1 MMVMLRERKGDFFL
15 FFFFEHIIFMFKVLC
30 KTKITFPT
38 TNIFILIVHVVVC
51 TKDSQ
56 CSIESVPLY
65 LPDLEMEA
73 IPHTRFSCLLQL
85 FI

>member
-1 MMVMLRERKGDFFL
+1 ML
-15 FFFFEHIIFMFKVLC
+15 KVLC

-38 TNIFILIVHVVVC
+38 TNIFILIVYVDAC
-51 TKDSQ
+51 AKDSQ
-56 CSIESVPLY
+56 RSIESIPLY

-73 IPHTRFSCLLQL
+73 IPQTRFSCLLQL